1 AAAVILL
8 APVPCLL
15 VPEPRAYLI
24 SGAVK
29 ETAVT
34 AALPCVLIGPPIT
47 VGFISRC
54 CRIAEFA
61 RPIPAPAVA
70 VAAARSGNGVFISR
84 AVLITPLAVAA
95 RAIDILS
102 LAGPVAIARSLSAIG
117 HSLVPPVA
125 AILLGRGVGSGGFL
139 RIVAAPSLSPSV
151 IGHAVILI

>member
-1 AAAVILL
+1 
-8 APVPCLL
+8 
-15 VPEPRAYLI
+15 
-24 SGAVK
+24 
-29 ETAVT
+29 
-34 AALPCVLIGPPIT
+34 
-47 VGFISRC
+47 
-54 CRIAEFA
+54 EFA
-61 RPIPAPAVA
+61 RPIPAPVVA

-151 IGHAVILI
+151 IGHAVILIIPKRGALVIPVHDPSPFGERRAGCRGGDNPPAYQGDVSGAAKFPAMR